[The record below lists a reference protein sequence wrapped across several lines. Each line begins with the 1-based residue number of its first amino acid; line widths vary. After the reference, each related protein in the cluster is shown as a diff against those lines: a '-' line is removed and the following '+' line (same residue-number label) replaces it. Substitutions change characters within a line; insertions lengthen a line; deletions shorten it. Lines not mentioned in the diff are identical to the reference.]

1 MGKKLQSLRGAGTVT
16 VCDIAIPYR
25 NAGLSSSFSLT
36 ICLSDNAPGRKA
48 SALALATHVGE
59 LDGVPALLLQL
70 GQTWKSQA
78 LKERINRG

>member
-59 LDGVPALLLQL
+59 LDGVPGSWFCPGPALAVLNIWRANQ
-70 GQTWKSQA
+70 
-78 LKERINRG
+78 